1 MPESTSRAP
10 ARPAPDSGDRG
21 PAAPEVAQTAF
32 AGEGAPGARAVTS
45 PEVAETALVNRLSVP
60 SPQVP
65 SPQVPGVHVPGA
77 HVPGVSAPHGRLD
90 SREGYDPDQSDE
102 VELLDE
108 LLGTVLSE
116 TYHLIGVLGEG
127 GMSRVYEASHVRVE
141 GKRFAVKVLR
151 VDLVGRA
158 DVARRFR
165 REARAMVNVSHPN
178 VIDILDLGETP
189 DGRPYLVMEMLK
201 GESLGDR
208 LDREGRLPVELAAYI
223 IRGASAGVAAA
234 HEQRIIHRDL
244 KPDNVFLM
252 GDPARPKVKVLDF
265 GLARLT
271 ELEGSE
277 LTRTG
282 VVMGTPGYM
291 APEQARGE
299 QVDYRVDIY
308 GLGAML
314 YTALT
319 GRPPYERETFQQ
331 TVLAVMT
338 SEPPRPR
345 SITPSIPT
353 ALELVIQ
360 RAMAREPE
368 ARFASADDLS
378 LALEGFDSLSQAA
391 LAPGRAPHIS
401 QLALAKEASQAE
413 SARAS
418 LVMWSLGGFIALMV
432 ALVVAVSGA
441 LEVLVFH
448 RAATGV
454 ELALIGLAI
463 FGTLATP
470 SLLVF
475 GRVRRRIWGNSPEV
489 VRWVGELKRVLVAM
503 AVAYSLAAL
512 AVHVYVGLSWRGA
525 SMAERGLV
533 GGWAGWH
540 SVFFTIA
547 LLAAVAATSWTRSR
561 GKLLRALLGP
571 GLSALVLS
579 LSVALLYLGYARG
592 AAHAPSAASQLGGSE
607 SGEMTI
613 AAAEPALAPSASG
626 GPGPAQ
632 PVELTADATGV
643 RFAPASELGAAK
655 AKGLA
660 GLLPLKERYPEDPD
674 VLRALAMALG
684 QDPRTYTESTVV
696 LRQLFQLAPKD
707 ATDRQLRTLVIKI
720 ATSPGS
726 SAESALELMSSHMGS
741 AGPDLLYD
749 LYLTSTALRPR
760 LVRLLERDEVRERA
774 TPALNIAYE
783 LRSAE
788 SCQARLPLLE
798 RAKLEGDERAL
809 ATLQMLSSRTQRG
822 CGAGK
827 RRPCPPPCGQHAK
840 AFMATAA
847 DIRARLQHGAPT
859 KDSDAR
865 DLDAG
870 P

>member
-10 ARPAPDSGDRG
+10 APLAPESGAVNQ
-21 PAAPEVAQTAF
+21 AAPEVAQTAF
-32 AGEGAPGARAVTS
+32 AGGEGAS
-45 PEVAETALVNRLSVP
+45 
-60 SPQVP
+60 
-65 SPQVPGVHVPGA
+65 
-77 HVPGVSAPHGRLD
+77 
-90 SREGYDPDQSDE
+90 YDPSLSDE

-116 TYHLIGVLGEG
+116 TYHLVGVLGEG

-151 VDLVGRA
+151 ADLVGRA
-158 DVARRFR
+158 EVARRFR
-165 REARAMVNVSHPN
+165 REALAMANVSHPN
-178 VIDILDLGETP
+178 VIDILDLGETE
-189 DGRPYLVMEMLK
+189 DGRPYLVMEMLH

-208 LDREGRLPVELAAYI
+208 LDREGELPAPLAAYI

-234 HEQRIIHRDL
+234 HEQHIIHRDL
-244 KPDNVFLM
+244 KPDNVFLV
-252 GDPARPKVKVLDF
+252 GDVARPTVKVLDF

-291 APEQARGE
+291 APEQARGD

-319 GRPPYERETFQQ
+319 GRPPYQRETFQQ

-353 ALELVIQ
+353 ALELVVQ

-378 LALEGFDSLSQAA
+378 LALEGFDTLSQAA
-391 LAPGRAPHIS
+391 LAPGRAPQIS

-413 SARAS
+413 SARAG
-418 LVMWSLGGFIALMV
+418 LVLWSLGGFIALMA

-470 SLLVF
+470 AVLVL

-489 VRWVGELKRVLVAM
+489 VRWVGELRRVLVAM

-525 SMAERGLV
+525 SMVQRGLV

-547 LLAAVAATSWTRSR
+547 LLVGIAATLWVRSSS
-561 GKLLRALLGP
+561 KLLVRLAQGP
-571 GLSALVLS
+571 GLGAVVLS
-579 LSVALLYLGYARG
+579 LSAALLYWGYARG
-592 AAHAPSAASQLGGSE
+592 AALAPGALGELGAAQAGA
-607 SGEMTI
+607 MTI
-613 AAAEPALAPSASG
+613 AAAEPALAPSGA
-626 GPGPAQ
+626 GPNPAQ
-632 PVELTADATGV
+632 PVELTEDATGI

-660 GLLPLKERYPEDPD
+660 GLLPLKERFPEDPD
-674 VLRALAMALG
+674 VLRALALALG
-684 QDPRTYTESTVV
+684 QDARTYAESTAV

-798 RAKLEGDERAL
+798 RAKQEGDERAL
-809 ATLQMLSSRTQRG
+809 AALQMLSSRTQRG

-827 RRPCPPPCGQHAK
+827 RRPCPAPCGQHAK
-840 AFMATAA
+840 AFLATAS
-847 DIRARLQHGAPT
+847 DIRARLQHGAPA
-859 KDSDAR
+859 KDSDLKDGELK

-870 P
+870 L